1 MIGFAAAAAVVALA
15 AGILWRRRHPAPFP
29 PFFAPLLDVGLRRL
43 VMAPP
48 DGLARDLVTRP
59 GTRVLEIG
67 PGSGTYTEALARAP
81 HAAQVVCLDIQ
92 PAMLRKVRGRL
103 RGNAPG
109 LVCADASSLPF
120 PDASFDRIL
129 MVTVL
134 GEVPDRLGALRE
146 CARVLRPR
154 GVLAVSESSID
165 PDVIPT
171 ARLVRE
177 AASAGFA
184 ALERVG
190 AWSWYTQYLERT
202 E

>member
-1 MIGFAAAAAVVALA
+1 MIGFAAAAAAVALA

-29 PFFAPLLDVGLRRL
+29 SLFAPLLDIPLRRI

-48 DGLARDLVTRP
+48 DAVARNLLTRP
-59 GTRVLEIG
+59 GMRVLEIG
-67 PGSGTYTEALARAP
+67 PGSGTYTEALVRATYT
-81 HAAQVVCLDIQ
+81 AQVVCLDIQ

-103 RGNAPG
+103 RSDTPG

-154 GVLAVSESSID
+154 GVLAVSESLID
-165 PDVIPT
+165 PDVIPAT
-171 ARLVRE
+171 RLVRE
-177 AASAGFA
+177 AASAGFT
-184 ALERVG
+184 ALERDG
-190 AWSWYTQYLERT
+190 SWSWYTQQLERA